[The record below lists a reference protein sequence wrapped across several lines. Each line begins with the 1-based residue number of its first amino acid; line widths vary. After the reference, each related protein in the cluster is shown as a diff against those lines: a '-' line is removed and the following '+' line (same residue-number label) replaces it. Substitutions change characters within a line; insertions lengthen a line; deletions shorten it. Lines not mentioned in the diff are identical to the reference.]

1 MKRLFIPLIAIS
13 FFSLKAYAA
22 KECPVK
28 VSDLEKVSQEYAN
41 ASTNFRSATREYLD
55 DTTKDEL
62 INFIRT
68 GSASSDFLYLNRT
81 MCKSSQEHINAA
93 YKLRKL
99 AEQMIYLCK
108 APITEIKDM
117 MTKAENERIEIM
129 EIHGCSMHS
138 DL

>member
-93 YKLRKL
+93 YILRKL

-108 APITEIKDM
+108 APLEDIKEM
-117 MTKAENERIEIM
+117 MIM
-129 EIHGCSMHS
+129 KVQ
-138 DL
+138 LKTV